1 MFRKATL
8 VALLSGCIPLFVGCD
23 EWAKANDKGK
33 ADAKA
38 NAEKTANADKSPS
51 SEAMKS
57 SKTPSGEAVELPTT
71 DPLIAGAIQ
80 TRQSFADQEELLL
93 ERLDELRALLGSAK
107 ADPARIRQSVDEFL
121 ALAREI
127 RRVVMKASDS
137 LASLDTATN
146 DLARSMKHL
155 GLSYRSAAGL
165 FREKACDYSSQ
176 KLRDQLNGFA
186 DDYEAIAK
194 TIPERISAL
203 EAFQKTLPKWKL
215 KVREANAF
223 LDDTVLFL
231 SSHPGIGADP
241 RERYSAQFESFVL
254 TFSDLIRTLE
264 EFREILRA
272 RAISKVIRE
281 GHRKDALA
289 KEKLEA
295 ARKEDIAKAE
305 RLRVE
310 EIERQALA
318 QREAE
323 QREQAKREE
332 AERLERKKL
341 ERAANPAPKAFP
353 SAMRSPVA
361 SAPPSFSSPTLG
373 KANVAFTRTTVA
385 NPPALPPTQKTTT
398 AFLPAPAPVRTVV
411 YYRTVYVTP
420 FPRPCPCPR

>member
-1 MFRKATL
+1 MFRKMTL
-8 VALLSGCIPLFVGCD
+8 VALLLGCISLFVGCD
-23 EWAKANDKGK
+23 ELAKANDKSK
-33 ADAKA
+33 ADDKA
-38 NAEKTANADKSPS
+38 HADKSAQ
-51 SEAMKS
+51 SEAAKS
-57 SKTPSGEAVELPTT
+57 SKKPSGDAVEMPTT

-93 ERLDELRALLGSAK
+93 DRLDELRLLLGSAK
-107 ADPARIRQSVDEFL
+107 ADPARIRQSVDDFL

-127 RRVVMKASDS
+127 RRVVIQASDS
-137 LASLDTATN
+137 LASLDTTTN

-165 FREKACDYSSQ
+165 FREKARDYSSK

-264 EFREILRA
+264 EFREVLRA

-281 GHRKDALA
+281 GHRKEALA

-295 ARKEDIAKAE
+295 ARKEDVAKAE

-310 EIERQALA
+310 AIERQALA

-323 QREQAKREE
+323 QLEQAKREE
-332 AERLERKKL
+332 AERSERKKL
-341 ERAANPAPKAFP
+341 ERAANLAPRAFS
-353 SAMRSPVA
+353 SAMRSPVGNAPA
-361 SAPPSFSSPTLG
+361 SFFTPTPG
-373 KANVAFTRTTVA
+373 KANFTFARTTA
-385 NPPALPPTQKTTT
+385 TNPLAPPPTQKTTT
-398 AFLPAPAPVRTVV
+398 AFLPTPAPVRTVV
-411 YYRTVYVTP
+411 YYPTVYVTP
-420 FPRPCPCPR
+420 FPRPCPCSR

>member
-1 MFRKATL
+1 MSRKVILAT
-8 VALLSGCIPLFVGCD
+8 LLSGCFPLLVGCVD
-23 EWAKANDKGK
+23 LASANEKSK

-38 NAEKTANADKSPS
+38 NTDKSAPSEAAKSSKKSS
-51 SEAMKS
+51 SEA
-57 SKTPSGEAVELPTT
+57 VESPTT

-93 ERLDELRALLGSAK
+93 ERLDELRSLLGSAK
-107 ADPARIRQSVDEFL
+107 ADPERIRQSVDEFL

-127 RRVVMKASDS
+127 RRVVMKASDA
-137 LASLDTATN
+137 LASLDTSTN

-165 FREKACDYSSQ
+165 FREKARDYSSK

-194 TIPERISAL
+194 TIPQRTLAL

-254 TFSDLIRTLE
+254 TFSELVRTLE
-264 EFREILRA
+264 EFREVLRGK
-272 RAISKVIRE
+272 AISKVIQE
-281 GHRKDALA
+281 GNRKETMA
-289 KEKLEA
+289 KEKIEA
-295 ARKEDIAKAE
+295 VRKEEVAKAE

-310 EIERQALA
+310 EVEQQALS
-318 QREAE
+318 QCEAE
-323 QREQAKREE
+323 RRELAKREE
-332 AERLERKKL
+332 AEHSERKKL
-341 ERAANPAPKAFP
+341 ERAANPAPKAFS
-353 SAMRSPVA
+353 SAMWSPL
-361 SAPPSFSSPTLG
+361 SNAPASFSSPTLDRAYSTSARISTLSSLPSSPIQ
-373 KANVAFTRTTVA
+373 KA
-385 NPPALPPTQKTTT
+385 KTTP
-398 AFLPAPAPVRTVV
+398 LPTPAPVRTVV
-411 YYRTVYVTP
+411 YYPTVYVSP
-420 FPRPCPCPR
+420 ILRPCPCPR